1 MRGQRG
7 PKLIITMNHKNS
19 NICWMNTSGSYII
32 QSLDCWKALRAS
44 VFSVIRDLM
53 RSSAHGHESW
63 IMPGRCSPI
72 YLISQHPCAVV
83 KCALRRR
90 HIHDTRALAT
100 YMLPCIWPKC
110 CFLKRDLINSILNAL
125 LKQQLLSFFL
135 SFFYI
140 QNMFWHHQTTF
151 PLIFFS
157 FFHSNFLKF
166 HNEKYFEFLH
176 V

>member
-1 MRGQRG
+1 MRGHRS

-44 VFSVIRDLM
+44 VFSVILDLM
-53 RSSAHGHESW
+53 RTSAHGHESR

-100 YMLPCIWPKC
+100 YMLPCIWPK

-157 FFHSNFLKF
+157 FFHSNCLKF